1 MRKLE
6 KNTRRYFVNL
16 FADYILSKFNKSENT
31 IIQVTDCENF
41 VVVNGQ
47 TISSNVLNLNE
58 LKIEFIESNK
68 ELFKSLN
75 KESLNIIDI
84 IKYEQ
89 EITDFPRAWI
99 TVNKSLYV
107 KELDPI
113 SEINISSE
121 FPYGHSL
128 GCGRGILYYS
138 HYIFNQMYSLLGI
151 DKLYFH
157 YSSDLNEDEDYKIK
171 VICDSQ
177 IPKKLIE
184 SLILDC
190 FDMDLTEFKE
200 RMSNYDFTKDVTD
213 QTLDKPYLVQDRL
226 KDIILI

>member
-107 KELDPI
+107 NELDPI
-113 SEINISSE
+113 SEINTSSE

-138 HYIFNQMYSLLGI
+138 HYIFNQMYSLLGV
-151 DKLYFH
+151 DKVYFH
-157 YSSDLNEDEDYKIK
+157 YSSDLNEDEDYRIK

-177 IPKKLIE
+177 VPKKSIE
-184 SLILDC
+184 SLVLDC

>member
-58 LKIEFIESNK
+58 LKIEFIESNN

-89 EITDFPRAWI
+89 EITDFPRAGI

-107 KELDPI
+107 NELDPI

-138 HYIFNQMYSLLGI
+138 HYIFNQMYSLLGV

-157 YSSDLNEDEDYKIK
+157 YSSDLNEDEDYRIK
-171 VICDSQ
+171 VISDSQ
-177 IPKKLIE
+177 VPKKLIE
-184 SLILDC
+184 SLVLDC

-200 RMSNYDFTKDVTD
+200 RMSDYDFTKDVTD
-213 QTLDKPYLVQDRL
+213 QTLDKPYLIQDRL

>member
-47 TISSNVLNLNE
+47 TTSSNVLTLNE

-107 KELDPI
+107 NELDPI
-113 SEINISSE
+113 SEINTSSE

-138 HYIFNQMYSLLGI
+138 HYIFNQMYSLLGV
-151 DKLYFH
+151 DKVYFH
-157 YSSDLNEDEDYKIK
+157 YSSDLNEDEDYRIK

-177 IPKKLIE
+177 VPKKSIE
-184 SLILDC
+184 SLVLDC

>member
-151 DKLYFH
+151 DKLY
-157 YSSDLNEDEDYKIK
+157 LNILEPIPLIGVGYLQRRNRDY
-171 VICDSQ
+171 Q
-177 IPKKLIE
+177 
-184 SLILDC
+184 
-190 FDMDLTEFKE
+190 
-200 RMSNYDFTKDVTD
+200 
-213 QTLDKPYLVQDRL
+213 Q
-226 KDIILI
+226 